1 MVVRRPRRSPPRTPT
16 QVLGQRV
23 RMYRDAHGWS
33 VLDLAERCT
42 AAGVPLDHTVIADLE
57 GDRRAEVSVQEL
69 LTLAYVLSVPPVLL
83 FVPVG
88 SDYHVEVTPGVL
100 VAPDAAVRWVSG
112 EAMMAG
118 DPSPAIWQRAARPL
132 HLYRQ
137 LDKAHARRW
146 NAESELR
153 RTNSD
158 GSESERALARTQ
170 YSLALANV
178 STVLTALVE
187 DGMTVPPVKDYTA
200 ADMAK
205 LGLAVPPGVP
215 TIATDEQALV

>member
-1 MVVRRPRRSPPRTPT
+1 M
-16 QVLGQRV
+16 
-23 RMYRDAHGWS
+23 
-33 VLDLAERCT
+33 
-42 AAGVPLDHTVIADLE
+42 GVPLDHTVIADLE
-57 GDRRAEVSVQEL
+57 SGQRADVSVQEL

-88 SDYHVEVTPGVL
+88 EDYHVQVTPGVM

-112 EAMMAG
+112 EAMLAG
-118 DPSPAIWQRAARPL
+118 DRSPAIWQRFARPL

-137 LDKAHARRW
+137 LDAAHARRW

-153 RTNSD
+153 RTNRD
-158 GSESERALARTQ
+158 GTATEQGTARSQ

-178 STVLTALVE
+178 SMVLTAIVE
-187 DGMTVPPVKDYTA
+187 DGMTVPPVADYTA
-200 ADMAK
+200 RDMAK

-215 TIATDEQALV
+215 TLATGEEALV